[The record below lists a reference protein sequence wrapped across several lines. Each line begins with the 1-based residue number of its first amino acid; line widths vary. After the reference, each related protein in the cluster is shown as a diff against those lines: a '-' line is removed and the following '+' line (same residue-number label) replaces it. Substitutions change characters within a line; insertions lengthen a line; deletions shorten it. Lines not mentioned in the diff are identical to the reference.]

1 MIIKL
6 DKETAT
12 TECIFYILYYSE
24 DRFKIWYDRRR
35 KVKFMGIKD
44 NKDLYFLGMLR
55 LRIWVDRDA
64 LYWHKKQ

>member
-44 NKDLYFLGMLR
+44 NKDLYFLDILR
-55 LRIWVDRDA
+55 LTTWGNWDTLR
-64 LYWHKKQ
+64 WHKEQ